1 MRAVVHLRQALC
13 ILTAAMILAGC
24 KPGHG
29 AADRFARACVEAEF
43 TPRQCAFL
51 YAIETDSQ
59 ADSASSSAVASAAMT
74 MSILN
79 STRH

>member
-1 MRAVVHLRQALC
+1 MLAVAHFRQVSC
-13 ILTAAMILAGC
+13 ILTVAVILTGC

-43 TPRQCAFL
+43 TPKQCAFL

-59 ADSASSSAVASAAMT
+59 ADSAASSAVASVAMT

>member
-1 MRAVVHLRQALC
+1 
-13 ILTAAMILAGC
+13 MILAGC

-43 TPRQCAFL
+43 TPKQCAFL

-59 ADSASSSAVASAAMT
+59 ADSATSSAVASAAMT

-79 STRH
+79 STRR